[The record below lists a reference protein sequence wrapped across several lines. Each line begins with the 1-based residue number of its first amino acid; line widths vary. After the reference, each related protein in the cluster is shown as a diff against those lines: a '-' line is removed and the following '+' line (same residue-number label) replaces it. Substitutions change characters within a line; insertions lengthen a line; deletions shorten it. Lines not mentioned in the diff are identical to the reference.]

1 MQERTSGLVTGR
13 IPFVGDHVPEGTA
26 HLVFARSTHA
36 HADISVPA
44 LDAVAALPGV
54 IGVLTGA
61 DIAAA
66 GIGDLPVRV
75 RLPAPDGGPMACPP
89 YPLLARDR
97 VRHVGDPILAVVA
110 ETRAAA
116 LGALD
121 HIAVDYAPLSAAA
134 TIEEAIAQ
142 DAPAIWPEIPGNLLF
157 VEQRGDWTA
166 IEAALTGSAH
176 RTSLSMR
183 ISRVTA
189 APIETRC
196 ALAVPEQGRTA
207 LHVPTQT
214 PHLLR
219 RILAESVLHCPP
231 ESIRVVV
238 PAVGGGFGMKGSIYP
253 EYAVA
258 IHAAQRWKRPIL
270 WVADRSESMVSDHQG
285 RDALSEVELG
295 FDAEARLTAI
305 RWRLT
310 GALGA
315 YLAFNGTHTLV
326 NNLWGVTG
334 LYRVPVIAVE
344 SRGVVTNAPPI
355 APYRGAGRPE
365 ATLSIER
372 TLDLAARELGLDAW
386 DLRRRNLL
394 EGREF
399 PHRTALGLMIDSADP
414 AAILDVLE
422 RRCGRSGFEERRS
435 QALHAG
441 KLRGLGLACFMEVA
455 AGPPLAPQTEALRLS
470 LTAPDTL
477 VIEAGSID
485 AGQGHGSLA
494 ATLVSE
500 AIEGAQLDVD
510 FRFGDTASLGE
521 GTGTFGSRTAIMLGL
536 LIGRGCGT
544 LLDRLRA
551 TAAEEMEV
559 AAPDVVYSA
568 GTFAVAGTDL
578 GLDFRTVASL
588 HLSRHG
594 PIVEEIVAAPQD
606 ATFPNGAHAA
616 EVEIDPETGAVALI
630 GYWAVDDVGR
640 PLDHDRIA
648 AQIHGGVA
656 QGFGQAVLEQMT
668 FEPGT
673 GQPLSGSLMDYA
685 LPRAQDLPMIDT
697 AELAVPSTNNP
708 LGVKGVGEAGTVGA
722 LSAVINAVHD
732 ALGDLGIRHL
742 DCPLKPERIWT
753 AIVTARRRQE
763 R

>member
-1 MQERTSGLVTGR
+1 MQDRTSELVTGH
-13 IPFVGDHVPEGTA
+13 IPFVGDRVPEGTA
-26 HLVFARSTHA
+26 HLVFARSGYA
-36 HADISVPA
+36 HADISLPS

-66 GIGDLPVRV
+66 GLGDLPVRV
-75 RLPAPDGGPMACPP
+75 RLSAPGGGPMACPP

-97 VRHVGDPILAVVA
+97 VRHVGDAIVAVVA

-116 LGALD
+116 FGALD
-121 HIAVDYAPLSAAA
+121 LIDVDYAPLSTVA
-134 TIEEAIAQ
+134 TISEALAHG
-142 DAPAIWPEIPGNLLF
+142 APTIWPEVPDNLLF
-157 VEQRGDWTA
+157 VERRGDWAA
-166 IEAALTGSAH
+166 IEAALSGSAH
-176 RTSLSMR
+176 RTSLSLQ

-196 ALAVPEQGRTA
+196 ALAVPEHDHVA

-219 RILAESVLHCPP
+219 RILANSVFDCSP

-253 EYAVA
+253 EYALA
-258 IHAAQRWKRPIL
+258 IYAAKRWKRPIL
-270 WVADRSESMVSDHQG
+270 WVADRSESMISDHQG

-295 FDAEARLTAI
+295 FDTEARLTAI

-310 GALGA
+310 GAVGA

-334 LYRVPVIAVE
+334 LYRVPVVAVE
-344 SRGVVTNAPPI
+344 SRGVVTNTPPI

-372 TLDLAARELGLDAW
+372 SLDLAARELDLDAW
-386 DLRRRNLL
+386 DLRRRNLV
-394 EGREF
+394 ERREF
-399 PHRTALGLMIDSADP
+399 PHRTALGLVVDSADP
-414 AAILDVLE
+414 AAILDMLE
-422 RRCGRSGFEERRS
+422 QRCGRAGFEGRRA
-435 QALHAG
+435 QARQVG

-455 AGPPLAPQTEALRLS
+455 AGPPLAPQTEALRLT
-470 LTAPDTL
+470 LAGPDAL
-477 VIEAGSID
+477 VVEAGSID
-485 AGQGHGSLA
+485 AGQGHGPLTA
-494 ATLVSE
+494 ALVSK
-500 AIEGAQLDVD
+500 ALDGAKLDVD

-536 LIGRGCGT
+536 LVGRGCKM
-544 LLDRLRA
+544 LLDRLRT
-551 TAAEEMEV
+551 TAAEELEV
-559 AAPDVVYSA
+559 DPSDVIYGA
-568 GTFAVAGTDL
+568 GVFAVAGTDL
-578 GLDFRTVASL
+578 KLDFGAAASL

-594 PIVEEIVAAPQD
+594 LIVEEIVDAPLD

-616 EVEIDPETGAVALI
+616 EVEIDPETGAVRLV

-640 PLDHDRIA
+640 PLDRDRIA

-656 QGFGQAVLEQMT
+656 QGFGQAMFEEMT
-668 FEPGT
+668 FQPGS
-673 GQPLSGSLMDYA
+673 GQPLTGSLMDYA
-685 LPRAQDLPMIDT
+685 LPRAQDLPMINT
-697 AELAVPSTNNP
+697 VELAVPSTNNP

-722 LSAVINAVHD
+722 LSAIINAVHD
-732 ALGDLGIRHL
+732 ALAALGIRHL
-742 DCPLKPERIWT
+742 DCPLKPERIWNAIRT
-753 AIVTARRRQE
+753 ANQAE
-763 R
+763 